1 MMLRKSVY
9 IVLIV
14 ISLAAVR
21 LIGGHLFY
29 DPLIDFF
36 HIPDYQNYPLPE
48 IEFWKFSGTMVLRYG
63 VNTILTLM
71 LVHVI
76 FQKKDLIWLTGAILG
91 MVWIILFPLF
101 LWGAWHAEP
110 EQYRYLFYV
119 RRILIHPVLTL
130 ILIPALLYHEKG
142 QKKEL

>member
-1 MMLRKSVY
+1 MIKKSIY

-14 ISLAAVR
+14 IALAGVR

-29 DPLIDFF
+29 DPLIEFF
-36 HIPDYQNYPLPE
+36 HIPDYQNHPLPE
-48 IEFWKFSGTMVLRYG
+48 IHFWKFSIAMLFRYG
-63 VNTILTLM
+63 INTLLTLA
-71 LVHVI
+71 LVQVI
-76 FQKKDLIWLTGAILG
+76 FQKRDLVKLTASILG
-91 MVWIILFPLF
+91 IVFMAIFPLF
-101 LWGAWHAEP
+101 LWGVWYAEP

-142 QKKEL
+142 QKNEL